1 MTVTRRQALR
11 GLAMGS
17 AAVWCA
23 PAFAQD
29 YPSRPLRLVVP
40 FPAGG
45 AIDVVARLLA
55 EPMAR
60 HLNQTIVIENAAG
73 AGGNIGAGLVARSA
87 PDGYTLLAG
96 LNSVFTLNPHL
107 YTNMAFDPLS
117 DLAPV
122 TQTVSA
128 HLALVVN
135 PQLPVQ
141 SFSEFIAYAKAH
153 PGKINFSSNGNGS
166 AGHITG
172 EMLKRAAGIDM
183 VHVAYRGAAPA
194 LNDVIAGHVQAT
206 FDPLVTALPQ
216 IQAATVRPLAVAS
229 LKRIATLPD
238 VPAIAETFAGFDTS
252 GWQGL
257 FVRAGTPAGIVS
269 KLHAA
274 AVAALGTDA
283 VRERLRAFQFD
294 PVGNTPADF
303 SASIKVEHERWGKVI
318 KDAGIRLAQ

>member
-1 MTVTRRQALR
+1 MV
-11 GLAMGS
+11 
-17 AAVWCA
+17 
-23 PAFAQD
+23 
-29 YPSRPLRLVVP
+29 PS
-40 FPAGG
+40 PAGG

-55 EPMAR
+55 EPMGR

-153 PGKINFSSNGNGS
+153 PGKISFSSNGNGS

-216 IQAATVRPLAVAS
+216 IQAGTVRPLAVAS

-257 FVRAGTPAGIVS
+257 FVRAGTPVDIVTR
-269 KLHAA
+269 LHAA

-283 VRERLRAFQFD
+283 VRDRLRSFQFD
-294 PVGNTPADF
+294 PVGSTPAAF
-303 SASIKVEHERWGKVI
+303 SVSIKAEHERWGKVI
-318 KDAGIRLAQ
+318 KEAGIRLSQ